1 MKWLKDLFRKKVEFE
16 ATTED
21 GRVLCGRIDYEK
33 SDNTEKLVKDYVLY
47 NYGLN
52 VVSFK
57 VV

>member
-33 SDNTEKLVKDYVLY
+33 SDNTEKLAKDYVLY